1 MNKDFIAAINEIKG
15 PLNTGSLRDRLNPT
29 CDGLAMGLA
38 TGLESAQ
45 SIVTALTLP
54 GTQTPT
60 PMTPQLSTTPI
71 PQQTAPTA
79 TQQQYYLQYIP
90 QQPA

>member
-1 MNKDFIAAINEIKG
+1 
-15 PLNTGSLRDRLNPT
+15 
-29 CDGLAMGLA
+29 MGLA

-45 SIVTALTLP
+45 PIATASTPP

-60 PMTPQLSTTPI
+60 PITPQPPITLIPQPTATAIIPPKTQTPTPTTPQPSTTPI

-79 TQQQYYLQYIP
+79 T
-90 QQPA
+90 